1 MTEAHTSRKTAA
13 SKSAVHGKSAAKM
26 AGTRKL
32 SGITPEQR
40 YRMIE
45 EAAYYRAEHRAFAGG
60 DPMQD
65 WVQAEAEI
73 AQRIGA

>member
-1 MTEAHTSRKTAA
+1 MTEARPSRKAAA
-13 SKSAVHGKSAAKM
+13 SKSADAAKPAANKAAGKS
-26 AGTRKL
+26 

-60 DPMQD
+60 DPIQD

-73 AQRIGA
+73 AQRIGM